1 MIDLALLTLI
11 FVVLLTMVVLMLYRK
26 HRQLRDAIVENG
38 RQLQHHQQEL
48 AALYAGAA
56 GVGSHLVRLENQIH
70 GLTDR
75 QEKQETHDPVA
86 QNYHLAIDLVHQGA
100 SARQLV
106 EQCGLLHEEAELLV
120 RLHGPRLPE

>member
-11 FVVLLTMVVLMLYRK
+11 FVVLLTMVVLMFCRK

-38 RQLQHHQQEL
+38 RQLQRHQQEL

>member
-1 MIDLALLTLI
+1 MIDLALFTLI
-11 FVVLLTMVVLMLYRK
+11 FVLLLTVVVLMFYRK

-38 RQLQHHQQEL
+38 RQLQQHQQEL
-48 AALYAGAA
+48 AALFAGAA
-56 GVGSHLVRLENQIH
+56 GVGSHLVRLESQIH

-75 QEKQETHDPVA
+75 QEKQDAHDPVA

-106 EQCGLLHEEAELLV
+106 EQCGILHEEAELLL
-120 RLHGPRLPE
+120 RLHGPRLPD

>member
-86 QNYHLAIDLVHQGA
+86 QNYHLAIDLVRQGA
-100 SARQLV
+100 NARQLV